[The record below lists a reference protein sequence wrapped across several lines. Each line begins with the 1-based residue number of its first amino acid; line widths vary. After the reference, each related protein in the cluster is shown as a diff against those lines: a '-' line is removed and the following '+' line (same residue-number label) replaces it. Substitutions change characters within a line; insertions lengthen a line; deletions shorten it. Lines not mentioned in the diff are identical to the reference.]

1 MNARKLVFFLIL
13 FANLGALPTSA
24 QKQTLAI
31 DAVKPLPSLAGA
43 AAKDGRAAS
52 LQRLVEGMD
61 AQLMDR
67 LNATRKFDLVSHS
80 DLKEVINKQS
90 NDASGNVDVGD
101 ANAAKIG
108 KLAGTKYILVTTIDQ
123 FTDRTEELTLPAS
136 GKVLTKRNLG
146 FGVVAKVYD
155 TTTGK
160 LLESA
165 NHSVALDQAGAAL
178 LGVVT
183 SGDQYEGVL
192 REMTAQMSEWVANH
206 IVDVV
211 FPAKV
216 LAKTDKQVTIN
227 RGEGSG
233 IQRGEEWRVFA
244 VGKELIDPDTKE
256 SLGKEEILAGRV
268 RIIDVLPKFSKAEV
282 IEDLG
287 IEAGAIL
294 RLQK

>member
-1 MNARKLVFFLIL
+1 MNARKLVSLFIL
-13 FANLGALPTSA
+13 LAGFAATPVLA
-24 QKQTLAI
+24 QKQTLAV
-31 DAVKPLPSLAGA
+31 DAVKPLPSLKEASG
-43 AAKDGRAAS
+43 KDGRANP

-90 NDASGNVDVGD
+90 NDTSGNVDVGD
-101 ANAAKIG
+101 ANAARIG

-123 FTDRTEELTLPAS
+123 FTDRSEELPLPAS
-136 GKVLTKRNLG
+136 GKVVTKRNIG
-146 FGVVAKVYD
+146 FGVVAKIYD

-165 NHSVALDQAGAAL
+165 NHAVTLDQAGAAI
-178 LGVVT
+178 LGVVS
-183 SGDQYEGVL
+183 SGDQYEAAL
-192 REMTAQMSEWVANH
+192 RDMTVQMSEWIANR
-206 IVDVV
+206 IADVV

-233 IQRGEEWRVFA
+233 ISRGEEWRAFA
-244 VGKELIDPDTKE
+244 VGKELVDPDTKE
-256 SLGKEEILAGRV
+256 VLGKEEVLAGRV
-268 RIIDVLPKFSKAEV
+268 RITDVLPKFSKAEV

-287 IEAGAIL
+287 IEVGAIL